1 MLPPAARPTGPVS
14 LVLRVGIA
22 ECFLRDLVADFVT
35 EYAAG
40 LIPNLVLALQ
50 REDDLR
56 GGLSGQRSV
65 QGCSGRTRIREHIA

>member
-40 LIPNLVLALQ
+40 RIPNPCL
-50 REDDLR
+50 RCNEKIIR

-65 QGCSGRTRIREHIA
+65 QGRSGRTRIREHIA